1 VLSLGDICA
10 ANDDGGDNAVLT
22 QVNRR
27 QSKKSKKTA
36 ALSTVQTRQSVSASE
51 AVTQSEKSSRAIA
64 GSVESAVYG
73 DDPVVAQLQKTVGQ
87 LTTTVHVQQATIDSL
102 TRKLNFVLSFLD
114 IQDDVDTQRRDE
126 VTVSQTSSSFHSTA
140 SHTEHSTQQT
150 GSTPNR
156 VSYSSA
162 AAAGVSDRRNATSQ
176 PVNFRE
182 AVAVAMCVDRRDK
195 ERRAKSVI
203 VTGLVSQQDVTD
215 AAMFR
220 QLCSEEFGL
229 DPVITHTKRLG
240 VSNGDRVQPLL
251 VGLQSPDEVL
261 SVISHAK
268 LLRRSTV
275 ESIRNNVFINR
286 NLTKVEARLAY
297 EERCRR
303 RLRQQVN
310 SQQPSVRQHHDRQQM
325 RPPSNVQQTVTGQP
339 DENSQGRSE
348 SYGGAPASAS
358 VNALPST
365 LPAVAAGRH
374 R

>member
-156 VSYSSA
+156 VI
-162 AAAGVSDRRNATSQ
+162 
-176 PVNFRE
+176 PVLQQQ
-182 AVAVAMCVDRRDK
+182 VLVIDAM
-195 ERRAKSVI
+195 
-203 VTGLVSQQDVTD
+203 
-215 AAMFR
+215 
-220 QLCSEEFGL
+220 
-229 DPVITHTKRLG
+229 
-240 VSNGDRVQPLL
+240 
-251 VGLQSPDEVL
+251 
-261 SVISHAK
+261 
-268 LLRRSTV
+268 
-275 ESIRNNVFINR
+275 
-286 NLTKVEARLAY
+286 
-297 EERCRR
+297 
-303 RLRQQVN
+303 QQVN
-310 SQQPSVRQHHDRQQM
+310 RSTFAKPWLSPCVWIVVIKSVAPSR
-325 RPPSNVQQTVTGQP
+325 
-339 DENSQGRSE
+339 
-348 SYGGAPASAS
+348 
-358 VNALPST
+358 L
-365 LPAVAAGRH
+365 L
-374 R
+374 

>member
-1 VLSLGDICA
+1 MKRVLSLGDICA

-51 AVTQSEKSSRAIA
+51 AVTQSEKSSHAIA

-150 GSTPNR
+150 GSTPNHI
-156 VSYSSA
+156 SYSSA

-203 VTGLVSQQDVTD
+203 VTGLVST
-215 AAMFR
+215 R
-220 QLCSEEFGL
+220 C
-229 DPVITHTKRLG
+229 H
-240 VSNGDRVQPLL
+240 
-251 VGLQSPDEVL
+251 
-261 SVISHAK
+261 
-268 LLRRSTV
+268 RRS
-275 ESIRNNVFINR
+275 NV
-286 NLTKVEARLAY
+286 
-297 EERCRR
+297 
-303 RLRQQVN
+303 
-310 SQQPSVRQHHDRQQM
+310 PSVVFRGVRVRSGYHSYETIGCFQW
-325 RPPSNVQQTVTGQP
+325 RPCSTTTRW
-339 DENSQGRSE
+339 S
-348 SYGGAPASAS
+348 S
-358 VNALPST
+358 VS
-365 LPAVAAGRH
+365 R
-374 R
+374 